1 MAERE
6 AMWRLCVWWNG
17 MLGGQYTNLS
27 DAYISVIKSL
37 QHACLA
43 AKYKLEILWIE
54 AAMLEDKSANEAPE
68 KVRLL
73 GVPFFQ
79 RVSGVL
85 GHVFIFFMVFARG
98 ALCLDRR
105 RCSCNV
111 HPRGLSPSAVC
122 MMRAAALR
130 PSPSGPDS

>member
-1 MAERE
+1 
-6 AMWRLCVWWNG
+6 

-73 GVPFFQ
+73 GVPFF
-79 RVSGVL
+79 STGL
-85 GHVFIFFMVFARG
+85 
-98 ALCLDRR
+98 
-105 RCSCNV
+105 
-111 HPRGLSPSAVC
+111 RGLGARHHLFYGCAQCLVPGPTTLLVQRAPARSVSQRGMYDASCCTASFTLWTGLVTSAMGLHTRVFK
-122 MMRAAALR
+122 
-130 PSPSGPDS
+130 